1 MGFLLSAEQVGQ
13 FVSNQWQDPY
23 AVLGPQ
29 QIEEAGK
36 SFGLVRAL
44 VPNARQVWLVERATG
59 QAYPMQPLH
68 PETLFELRFEPG
80 TR

>member
-29 QIEEAGK
+29 Q
-36 SFGLVRAL
+36 R
-44 VPNARQVWLVERATG
+44 
-59 QAYPMQPLH
+59 
-68 PETLFELRFEPG
+68 
-80 TR
+80 